1 MALAIP
7 VQLSLAQT
15 SESVF
20 EVGKRLTE
28 LLEEAQ
34 NECGSDPMPDS
45 LREQIANVVE
55 ALRSRV
61 AGKTPRDPRSLFELD
76 EYLIDLMDRIEEA
89 TADGGETPQPL
100 LQEINDYFE
109 AFRTKVDRIA
119 GYWRWQES
127 IADICGKEA
136 ERLDARRK
144 AAAGRVER
152 LKNMLLAFMLPR
164 NLKKLEGDK
173 ASIGTQ
179 RNSTAALV
187 IDDPLQIDEGF
198 FERSLCFTKTQ
209 LKEFASQLPEGDVR
223 RRMEAVIVGDG
234 WEING
239 SAVRSVLTNN
249 SAVQGAR
256 LVKGHHVRLR

>member
-1 MALAIP
+1 
-7 VQLSLAQT
+7 
-15 SESVF
+15 
-20 EVGKRLTE
+20 
-28 LLEEAQ
+28 
-34 NECGSDPMPDS
+34 
-45 LREQIANVVE
+45 
-55 ALRSRV
+55 
-61 AGKTPRDPRSLFELD
+61 
-76 EYLIDLMDRIEEA
+76 
-89 TADGGETPQPL
+89 
-100 LQEINDYFE
+100 
-109 AFRTKVDRIA
+109 
-119 GYWRWQES
+119 
-127 IADICGKEA
+127 
-136 ERLDARRK
+136 
-144 AAAGRVER
+144 
-152 LKNMLLAFMLPR
+152 MLLAFMLPR

-209 LKEFASQLPEGDVR
+209 PKEFASQLPEGDVR
-223 RRMEAVIVGDG
+223 RRMEAVIAGDG